1 MRRHPRPLVYPKFY
15 RRPLPCGGAYFIQK
29 GGWLRGKGEGPRGW
43 REPSSRVSISR
54 VLYPLRGDDH
64 LSGPVVT
71 DRLKRPTRISSSCG
85 PQPVLADGF
94 LLGLAPDEV
103 YRAIPVTRNAVSS
116 YLAISPLPC
125 SGLRLNLAVCFLLH
139 CLSRFR
145 AWTLSSILPCGA
157 RTFLQ
162 HCCRRPSA
170 TRTQN

>member
-1 MRRHPRPLVYPKFY
+1 MRSYKEKASAVSGLQRWKRRVLGRAEPSLV
-15 RRPLPCGGAYFIQK
+15 GES
-29 GGWLRGKGEGPRGW
+29 LRGKR
-43 REPSSRVSISR
+43 RLSKRVTISR

-64 LSGPVVT
+64 LSGRIVT
-71 DRLKRPTRISSSCG
+71 DRLKRPTRISNSRG

-125 SGLRLNLAVCFLLH
+125 PDLRPNLAVCFLLH
-139 CLSRFR
+139 CLSRYR

-170 TRTQN
+170 TRKQN